1 MDIPAS
7 YVSYERGF
15 FHVLFGTLMALMLLI
30 LGWLGWLVDKG
41 AIWSWWLSIIPA

>member
-1 MDIPAS
+1 MDIPAC

-30 LGWLGWLVDKG
+30 LGWLGWLVLTRERFG
-41 AIWSWWLSIIPA
+41 AGGYL